1 MAARRSHRKAKRVPR
16 KRDLAG
22 ARHARQVKA
31 HVTSA
36 NRLGFRLSEFA
47 AMVGISEVTLWRRI
61 KAGEVATIN
70 LGGVTIVPMFEVQR
84 LGLLKP

>member
-1 MAARRSHRKAKRVPR
+1 MVARRSRRKAKRTPR

-36 NRLGFRLSEFA
+36 DRLGFRLSEFA
-47 AMVGISEVTLWRRI
+47 ALCGISEVTLWRRI
-61 KAGEVATIN
+61 KSGEVATIN
-70 LGGVTIVPMFEVQR
+70 LGGVTIIPMFEVQR
-84 LGLLKP
+84 LGLIQS